1 MNDLGLQNF
10 HHTQVQFDI
19 DVCEEFAMNY
29 HIALF
34 FQINDVLIPK
44 EEALDKITKKLDD
57 MKILFGDDISDPITI
72 MCTYGRK
79 QWAGHVK
86 IYLRNM

>member
-1 MNDLGLQNF
+1 
-10 HHTQVQFDI
+10 
-19 DVCEEFAMNY
+19 MNY

-34 FQINDVLIPK
+34 FQMNDMLIPK

-57 MKILFGDDISDPITI
+57 MKILVGDDISDPITI
-72 MCTYGRK
+72 MCMYGRK
-79 QWAGHVK
+79 QWSGHVK